1 LFFARHLDYF
11 IMTRNFTAIYLD
23 LVLSKSFTVTRDY
36 SSVYQDWQKTRH
48 RDADGTSLNRRAV
61 MVNGIITCT
70 LDRHKALTIT
80 DKAMTLDRDNTYL
93 STGIGLLDK
102 FRMTRKIQHIYQD
115 WFYIILAMN
124 AIFEIHFFWRIV
136 LGKLNLK

>member
-102 FRMTRKIQHIYQD
+102 FRMTRKIQHIKPPGRY
-115 WFYIILAMN
+115 M
-124 AIFEIHFFWRIV
+124 
-136 LGKLNLK
+136 

>member
-1 LFFARHLDYF
+1 LLHPDCSCYRDKVNRAAGRCTGALFFARHLDYF

-61 MVNGIITCT
+61 MFNSVDPCM
-70 LDRHKALTIT
+70 LDCSIRTKHNRKARPLYC
-80 DKAMTLDRDNTYL
+80 DNSYP
-93 STGIGLLDK
+93 STRTNPSGQISSD
-102 FRMTRKIQHIYQD
+102 
-115 WFYIILAMN
+115 
-124 AIFEIHFFWRIV
+124 E
-136 LGKLNLK
+136 